1 MQISSQAYRN
11 RFYSAQNNA
20 EKVEV
25 LKELLSFVSSESEP
39 KQEEAVSRQP
49 TSDFYTVR
57 QKGTSRQKLN
67 DQAIDLIAEFDKDPT
82 RKPTDKEKA
91 ILAKFSGFGGGLI
104 DKTTGQKGSAYEYY
118 TPKPIAEG
126 VWDCLKNLGFNGGK
140 VLDPS
145 AGTGIFGATA
155 PLNAAV
161 DAVELSTLSGRV
173 NQLVNDG
180 PGYKTTIS
188 NFESVASKTPE
199 EDYDA
204 IVTNVPFGDVSARGA
219 NRFGDSRYQDEPL
232 ENYFIL
238 RSLEKLRPNGLAA
251 FIVPLRCVS
260 GKGGKPEELRT
271 NASYMAEFV
280 GAYRLPSGTFSTA
293 STDVATDV
301 IFFRKFS
308 KETAEKIAELREQNA
323 AVLAEAKVQWDTFID
338 GKYFDSAEGKPYV
351 LGEFVAKDP
360 TKFRDVDKVISNAGL
375 SDLREILQKKHLPK
389 SRINWEL
396 LETTETDPIVYNEGD
411 VIYQAGC
418 TLVMRNG
425 VWVQLPKTNEDRDLA
440 DIAEKLS
447 EPYKAFENKVS
458 YSEATRFNNL
468 MKETGRTLNIP
479 GWLSATMATLN
490 GLPENSRKKYWDKG
504 IVALSVNQVLEE
516 HSGEV
521 GFDYKGMFTELS
533 DALVRAKICKKDGTI
548 GGALGTAMKIA
559 VQQYFKKQ
567 FSDFWLGNV
576 AEEVSKAEEVVENI
590 NTPEAK
596 LSKLAY
602 ETQSLWFDIEKVK
615 EIKGPDFD
623 PITDSDWCI
632 SPDGKRIVQAND
644 YYVGNYA
651 DFLEQ
656 IDKDIEKATDERIK
670 EKLLRQKTDA
680 EFRAGK
686 VNVSRYKFDLR
697 VLDSIVTPEEKV
709 SFLKSYVS
717 QYAKVSF
724 DDLGR
729 PYADIEVKETVNTTW
744 KDKLPNRVGDYI
756 KNGTITTGGMKFS
769 KDSVEN
775 EQVKEQA
782 LKELKTLINRANES
796 FNVWARSNK
805 VIMARLEAMAEDP
818 KNRRF
823 VSVEDETEIR
833 IPGMK
838 PSLHLHGYQ
847 SAYVRQMGRE
857 FGGIN
862 GFGVGLGKAQPLDAK
877 VLTPQGWTT
886 MGEIKVGDLVMT
898 RKGTP
903 TVVTAIYPQGKKEI
917 FEVTFSDGAKTRCCD
932 EHLWLTQTENDR
944 KVMLYHKSRGR
955 DLFIKGTPKQL
966 SEIRKTLLHGKKQKN
981 HKIPIVCPVEFEE
994 RRYEIDPYVLG
1005 IMLGDGGMSANFAT
1019 FTNSNEEVVS
1029 RFKKVI
1035 EKDFPEVALKSR
1047 KKSNEFRIAKKVLD
1061 GKSNSFVQALKHLN
1075 LIGCR
1080 SEHKFVPPEYLFGS
1094 KTQRIDLLN
1103 GLMDTDGYVSKD
1115 GITVQFNSSSRQL
1128 AEAVRE
1134 LVQSLGG
1141 IAWIKVKK
1149 TPKLDSHIVSIRMPA
1164 EINPFSLSRK
1174 ALRVKPKTKYVPVR
1188 YIVDVKSVGFEEA
1201 QCIQV
1206 EDEEHLY
1213 VTDDYIVTHNTF
1225 TALAAVQH
1233 VQAMGV
1239 KSKTV
1244 FVVPNSVLANWRKE
1258 ASSAY
1263 TSIDDCLFVGL
1274 RTDKNGKAKTSASAY
1289 AEDLS
1294 KIKENKHS
1302 KIFMTFEA
1310 FKRIRVKDETIEKF
1324 AKFMRMNDNSYAV
1337 SEKKKTDEKHKGRL
1351 AELMS
1356 NFNQSNQSAFPYLED
1371 LHIDSIVIDEAHAF
1385 KNGST
1390 AVEFKG
1396 GKYLSLSPASSRGL
1410 DAQLKTWYVRGQSS
1424 IGDGVL
1430 MLTATPITNSPL
1442 EIFSMLSLSVGLERV
1457 NNAMIGCQGADDFLD
1472 TTCSISQEVGVQV
1485 DGMTKTMNIFTGLKN
1500 VDVLRQAI
1508 GQAITVKNAKDVGA
1522 KVFIPE
1528 RDVKSN
1534 KIELDEKSVQI
1545 LQDYKLAYR
1554 YATEKVKEEAD
1565 KSYKAEFLEE
1575 PYKGA
1580 FERITEKFNEP
1591 VKIIGHPFNL
1601 IQKMSRAILDKE
1613 LDEKASF
1620 YMISESE
1627 TALNLAETVC
1637 DKFDGL
1643 GIKEDRE
1650 RKSPWTKDDAILK
1663 EKTTTDKETG
1673 DEKTILTIHVES
1685 DVDEGGATVVNGQ
1698 AVGDTNARSR
1708 VVIDSIDPKAQNAY
1722 EDLAEKNKLS
1732 LDVTCSPKM
1741 AALLENFK
1749 NEMAHP
1755 RGMISE
1761 EEKSPIVKQIIF
1773 CDELALHN
1781 KIKRLL
1787 SSKCGI
1793 PSGKIAIITGQTN
1806 NEPEQLQDVS
1816 DGFNAQGGENRYQ
1829 VIIANEKA
1837 EVGINLQKGT
1847 QAIHH
1852 LTIGWTPDS
1861 LEQRNGRGAR
1871 QGNKT
1876 QRVTIYYYD
1885 AEGTF
1890 DEARREMV
1898 NKKSEWI
1905 SQVLDVNGNSDV
1917 DIKGGLSTAEQEAL
1931 IEAVGD
1937 AEGTRK
1943 VREMLEAKEKEARI
1957 LRTQESQT
1965 NNLDMLV
1972 KQQAFLEKYKDVKTL
1987 IIENAVSAFEIKKTL
2002 DTLIAKYDKEK
2013 TLAETKNKPISDSIR
2028 HKRETAI
2035 ASARAGYEKL
2045 CQRLDGSAIFNDYD
2059 YRNETPFSSFDA
2071 FLNEFLE
2078 HGRPTRESLSDTLK
2092 HGWGYTITEKEDGEL
2107 INLWKDS
2114 REQATSLIEQATKA
2128 FTEQSSNEGAYST
2141 KVMDLIKGG
2150 NGWIDGSLVVT
2161 KGTFVTDKD
2170 GKLGLINSLGS
2181 DEVGVYIGTR
2191 NLDYPYASL
2200 SNYELILPGS
2210 SRYDEFL
2217 KKAAEFEDQQTI
2229 LGRSFTLYSDVVP
2242 EVSQYR
2248 KVANLV
2254 SYERDR
2260 YKLPSP
2266 YFGLAMYDISTNFPF
2281 IKSIADKQREIVKS
2295 CDVNR
2300 FVVSA
2305 ETEVIE
2311 ERWNEV
2317 QRTNALKEYAK
2328 ANALRPTA
2336 KELDYPGFISGYFPS
2351 WLFDLSALADH
2362 LKTPN
2367 GQLTVDEQA
2376 RAWIKAQ
2383 TDWINWEEVDPVE
2396 FFRDSTFQRIISSAR
2411 KARINPSDTLDS
2423 YKVDPYYN
2431 VAISGN
2437 TYRWKNFIK
2446 SCASQ
2451 VGDRARWSGRRQ
2463 VWMVM
2468 GKTWNKMIDEKGRE
2482 ILSDLKVSE

>member
-1 MQISSQAYRN
+1 MQISSQAYRDK
-11 RFYSAQNNA
+11 FFSAQNNA

-25 LKELLSFVSSESEP
+25 IKELFSIVSGENEP
-39 KQEEAVSRQP
+39 KEEAVSRQP

-161 DAVELSTLSGRV
+161 DAVELSRLSGRV

-271 NASYMAEFV
+271 KASYMAEFV

-293 STDVATDV
+293 STDTATDV

-375 SDLREILQKKHLPK
+375 SDLREILQKRHLPK

-425 VWVQLPKTNEDRDLA
+425 VWVQLPKTNVDRDLA
-440 DIAEKLS
+440 DLGEKLS

-458 YSEATRFNNL
+458 YPDATRFNKL
-468 MKETGRTLNIP
+468 MTETGRSMNIP
-479 GWLSATMATLN
+479 GWLSETLSTLN
-490 GLPENSRKKYWDKG
+490 GLPSNSREKYWDKG

-516 HSGEV
+516 HSGEI
-521 GFDYKGMFTELS
+521 GFDYKDMFTELS
-533 DALVRAKICKKDGTI
+533 DALVRAKISKKDGTI
-548 GGALGTAMKIA
+548 GGALGTAMRIA

-615 EIKGPDFD
+615 EIKGADFD
-623 PITDSDWCI
+623 PITDSDWCV
-632 SPDGKRIVQAND
+632 SPDGKRVIPAND

-651 DFLEQ
+651 DFLKQ
-656 IDKDIEKATDERIK
+656 IDKDIAQATDERIK

-686 VNVSRYKFDLR
+686 VNVSRYRFDLR

-709 SFLKSYVS
+709 SFLKSQVS
-717 QYAKVSF
+717 EYAKVST
-724 DDLGR
+724 DDFGR

-769 KDSVEN
+769 KDPAEN
-775 EQVKEQA
+775 ESVKEEA
-782 LKELKTLINRANES
+782 LKELKTLINRANEN

-805 VIMARLEAMAEDP
+805 VIMARLEAMASDP

-838 PSLHLHGYQ
+838 PNIRLHGYQ

-862 GFGVGLGKAQPLDAK
+862 GFGVGLGK
-877 VLTPQGWTT
+877 T
-886 MGEIKVGDLVMT
+886 MT
-898 RKGTP
+898 
-903 TVVTAIYPQGKKEI
+903 
-917 FEVTFSDGAKTRCCD
+917 S
-932 EHLWLTQTENDR
+932 
-944 KVMLYHKSRGR
+944 
-955 DLFIKGTPKQL
+955 
-966 SEIRKTLLHGKKQKN
+966 
-981 HKIPIVCPVEFEE
+981 
-994 RRYEIDPYVLG
+994 
-1005 IMLGDGGMSANFAT
+1005 
-1019 FTNSNEEVVS
+1019 
-1029 RFKKVI
+1029 
-1035 EKDFPEVALKSR
+1035 
-1047 KKSNEFRIAKKVLD
+1047 
-1061 GKSNSFVQALKHLN
+1061 
-1075 LIGCR
+1075 
-1080 SEHKFVPPEYLFGS
+1080 
-1094 KTQRIDLLN
+1094 
-1103 GLMDTDGYVSKD
+1103 
-1115 GITVQFNSSSRQL
+1115 
-1128 AEAVRE
+1128 
-1134 LVQSLGG
+1134 
-1141 IAWIKVKK
+1141 
-1149 TPKLDSHIVSIRMPA
+1149 
-1164 EINPFSLSRK
+1164 
-1174 ALRVKPKTKYVPVR
+1174 
-1188 YIVDVKSVGFEEA
+1188 
-1201 QCIQV
+1201 
-1206 EDEEHLY
+1206 
-1213 VTDDYIVTHNTF
+1213 
-1225 TALAAVQH
+1225 LAAVQH

-1239 KSKTV
+1239 KNKTI

-1274 RTDKNGKAKTSASAY
+1274 RTDKSGKAKTNASAY

-1324 AKFMRMNDNSYAV
+1324 ASFMRMNDNSFAV
-1337 SEKKKTDEKHKGRL
+1337 SEQKKTDEKHKGQL

-1356 NFNQSNQSAFPYLED
+1356 NFNQSKQSAFPYLED

-1396 GKYLSLSPASSRGL
+1396 GKYLSLLPASARGL
-1410 DAQLKTWYVRGQSS
+1410 DAQLKTWYVRGQSPL
-1424 IGDGVL
+1424 GDGVL

-1457 NNAMIGCQGADDFLD
+1457 NNSMIGCRGADDFLD
-1472 TTCSISQEVGVQV
+1472 TTCTISQEVGVQV

-1508 GQAITVKNAKDVGA
+1508 GEAVTVKNAKDVGA

-1534 KIELDEKSVQI
+1534 TISLDEKSVQI

-1554 YATEKVKEEAD
+1554 YATEKIKKD
-1565 KSYKAEFLEE
+1565 KDRAYNKLFLMD
-1575 PYKGA
+1575 PYESA
-1580 FERITEKFNEP
+1580 FERITAKFHEP
-1591 VKIIGHPFNL
+1591 VEIIGHPFNL
-1601 IQKMSRAILDKE
+1601 IKKMSRAILDKE
-1613 LDEKASF
+1613 LDEKATF
-1620 YMISESE
+1620 YMIPESDS
-1627 TALNLAETVC
+1627 ALTLAETVC
-1637 DKFDGL
+1637 DKFDDL

-1663 EKTTTDKETG
+1663 EKSTTDTETG
-1673 DEKTILTIHVES
+1673 AEKTILTIHVES
-1685 DVDEGGATVVNGQ
+1685 DVDEGGAVVVDSQ
-1698 AVGDTNARSR
+1698 AVGDVNARSR
-1708 VVIDSIDPKAQNAY
+1708 VVIDSIEPKAQNAY
-1722 EDLAEKNKLS
+1722 EDLADKNKLS

-1761 EEKSPIVKQIIF
+1761 DEKSPIVKQIIF

-1787 SSKCGI
+1787 STKCGI
-1793 PSGKIAIITGQTN
+1793 PSGKIAFITGQTN

-1905 SQVLDVNGNSDV
+1905 SQVLDVNGNANV

-1957 LRTQESQT
+1957 LRNQESQT
-1965 NNLDMLV
+1965 NNLDIIV
-1972 KQQAFLEKYKDVKTL
+1972 KQQAFLEKYKNVNTL
-1987 IIENAVSAFEIKKTL
+1987 IIENAVTALEIKKNL
-2002 DTLIAKYDKEK
+2002 DKLVAIYDKEK
-2013 TLAETKNKPISDSIR
+2013 TLAETKNKPISER
-2028 HKRETAI
+2028 TRNKRETAI
-2035 ASARAGYEKL
+2035 ASARANYEKL
-2045 CQRLDGSAIFNDYD
+2045 CQRLDGSAIFNKYD
-2059 YRNETPFSSFDA
+2059 YREETPFSSFDA
-2071 FLNEFLE
+2071 FLNKYLE
-2078 HGRPTRESLSDTLK
+2078 YGKATREGLSDTLK
-2092 HGWGYTITEKEDGEL
+2092 NGWSYTVTAKEDGEL
-2107 INLWKDS
+2107 INSWKES
-2114 REQATSLIEQATKA
+2114 REQAETLIEQATNA
-2128 FTEQSSNEGAYST
+2128 FTEQSNNEGAYSPA
-2141 KVMDLIKGG
+2141 VMELIKKG
-2150 NGWIDGSLVVT
+2150 DGRIIGSMVVT

-2170 GKLGLINSLGS
+2170 GKLGLIYRLRK
-2181 DEVGVYIGTR
+2181 DEVEVYVGTSDIDSSYSA
-2191 NLDYPYASL
+2191 LDR
-2200 SNYELILPGS
+2200 YELILPGS
-2210 SRYDEFL
+2210 PRYDEFL
-2217 KKAAEFEDQQTI
+2217 RKAAEFEDQQTV
-2229 LGRSFTLYSDVVP
+2229 LGKSFAHYSDTVP

-2248 KVANLV
+2248 TTAKLV
-2254 SYERDR
+2254 SYRRDID
-2260 YKLPSP
+2260 KLPSP
-2266 YFGLAMYDISTNFPF
+2266 YFGLVIGPEQVKVSPF
-2281 IKSIADKQREIVKS
+2281 LKAIADKQKEIVKS
-2295 CDVNR
+2295 VTEYE
-2300 FVVSA
+2300 FTVSA
-2305 ETEVIE
+2305 ETEVIQE
-2311 ERWNEV
+2311 WWTVKE
-2317 QRTNALKEYAK
+2317 TAKALKDYVK
-2328 ANALRPTA
+2328 VNGIRPSA
-2336 KELDYPGFISGYFPS
+2336 KELYLTGWFRDSENLI
-2351 WLFDLSALADH
+2351 DLAALEEH

-2367 GQLTVDEQA
+2367 DLLTAEEQA
-2376 RAWIKAQ
+2376 RVWIKAQ
-2383 TDWINWEEVDPVE
+2383 TDWINWEKDELDPIR
-2396 FFRDSTFQRIISSAR
+2396 FFGNEALRRIISEAQ
-2411 KARINPSDTLDS
+2411 KARENPSDNLDS
-2423 YKVDPYYN
+2423 YKVDPYGP
-2431 VAISGN
+2431 VLIFGN
-2437 TYRWKNFIK
+2437 TYRWRKFIK
-2446 SCASQ
+2446 DSASE
-2451 VGDRARWSGRRQ
+2451 VGDFARWSGKRQ
-2463 VWMVM
+2463 AWLVL

-2482 ILSDLKVSE
+2482 IISDLKVS